1 MRKDW
6 LLVLIPG
13 LIWGA
18 SFLFIAEGLQAIGP
32 NGISFVRLLIGC
44 TTLSFFPRSWRA
56 VPRSEWLAIVAVGF
70 FWMALPLTLFPHAE
84 QHVTS
89 AITGMLNGTV
99 PLFTAAIAT
108 LVARRLPPS
117 GVIVGLAVGTL
128 GAILMALPT
137 VREGQSSTTG
147 VLLILGAVV
156 SYGIAYNV
164 LAPLQQRN
172 GSLPV
177 LWRAQLVAVTLTA
190 PLGIPDLLAAHWTPI
205 PLLSLLA
212 LGAFGTGLA
221 YILLTIAT
229 GRVGPTRASS
239 TNFLI
244 PLVSLLLGV
253 TLRGEHVPVLAV
265 IGAGVCVTGAW
276 LMQRARTLT
285 T

>member
-1 MRKDW
+1 M
-6 LLVLIPG
+6 
-13 LIWGA
+13 IWGA
-18 SFLFIAEGLQAIGP
+18 SFLFIAEGLRAIGP
-32 NGISFVRLLIGC
+32 NGIAFVRLLIGC
-44 TTLSFFPRSWRA
+44 ATVSCIPGSWRS
-56 VPRSEWLAIVAVGF
+56 VPRREWLPIAVVGV

-108 LVARRLPPS
+108 LVLRRLPPR
-117 GVIVGLAVGTL
+117 GEMVGLAVGTL

-137 VREGQSSTTG
+137 VREGRSSATG

-156 SYGIAYNV
+156 SYGLAYNV

-172 GSLPV
+172 GTLPI
-177 LWRAQLVAVTLTA
+177 LWRAQLVAVALTA
-190 PLGIPDLLAAHWTPI
+190 PLGVPDLLAAHWSPI

-212 LGAFGTGLA
+212 LGALGTGLA
-221 YILLTIAT
+221 YLLLTIAA
-229 GRVGPTRASS
+229 GRVGPTRAAS

-253 TLRGEHVPVLAV
+253 TLRGEHVPALAV
-265 IGAGVCVTGAW
+265 FGAGVCVTGAW
-276 LMQRARTLT
+276 LMQRARLSR
-285 T
+285 